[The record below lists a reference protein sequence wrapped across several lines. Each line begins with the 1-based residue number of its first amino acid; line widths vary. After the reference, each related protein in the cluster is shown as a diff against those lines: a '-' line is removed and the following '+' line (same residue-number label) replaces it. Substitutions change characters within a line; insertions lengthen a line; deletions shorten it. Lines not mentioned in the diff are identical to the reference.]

1 MIRVLLVH
9 EIRLMCN
16 IIAAVLED
24 ESEIKVVGRV
34 TSVGEALARASYCD
48 VVVVSS
54 RMPDDG
60 TQKLIA
66 TLSETH
72 PSVKVVVLGLAESP
86 DRVLPYVE
94 AGATGY
100 VRRNDSVNELLRRI
114 RAAYEDRALVSPEVA
129 AALMSRVAELAQ
141 VLEGIKPESGEAA
154 DLTPREREIVEL
166 LAQDLTNQEIA
177 DRLVIEVGTVKN
189 HVHSI
194 LQKLDANSRSDAAAY
209 WAIIGE
215 IGQ

>member
-16 IIAAVLED
+16 VIAAVLED
-24 ESEIKVVGRV
+24 ESDIEVVGRV
-34 TSVGEALARASYCD
+34 ASIDEALARASVCD
-48 VVVVSS
+48 VVVTSS

-60 TQKLIA
+60 TRQLIE
-66 TLSETH
+66 TLTETH
-72 PSVKVVVLGLAESP
+72 PAVKVVVLGLAESP
-86 DRVLPYVE
+86 NRILPYVE

-100 VRRNDSVNELLRRI
+100 VRRDDSVDELVKRI
-114 RAAYEDRALVSPEVA
+114 RAAYQDRALVSPEVA
-129 AALMSRVAELAQ
+129 AALMSRVTELTQ
-141 VLEGIKPESGEAA
+141 VLDGVRTGVAETA
-154 DLTPREREIVEL
+154 DLTPREREILEL

-194 LQKLDANSRSDAAAY
+194 LQKLDVSGRSDAAAY
-209 WAIIGE
+209 WAILSE
-215 IGQ
+215 TGQ